1 MAGRLE
7 GKVAI
12 VTGASQGLGLAI
24 ADAFVRAG
32 ASVVICSRS
41 PEQLEARAV
50 ELRALAGPGRS
61 VGSIVADVSRSDE
74 AKSVAALALTL
85 CGRIDILVNN
95 AGVYGPMGAIDE
107 VDWDAWVRALEIN
120 VLGSVLMAREAV
132 RAMKRQGCGKIIQL
146 SGGGA
151 TNPMPLITAY
161 ATSKAAIVRFAESL
175 AEEVREFGIDV
186 NSIAPGALNTRM
198 LEEILSAGPER
209 VGASFFERAQ
219 RQKEN
224 GGAGLL
230 PGTELALFLGSDASN
245 GITGKLISAVWDA
258 WPEWPAH
265 VDELRNSDLF
275 TIRRIVGADRGV
287 TWGGK

>member
-1 MAGRLE
+1 MAARLD
-7 GKVAI
+7 GKIAI

-24 ADAFVRAG
+24 AEAFVRAG
-32 ASVVICSRS
+32 ASVAICARS
-41 PEQLEARAV
+41 TEQLELGA
-50 ELRALAGPGRS
+50 EKLRALAGEGQR
-61 VGSIVADVSRSDE
+61 VGAIVADVSKPE
-74 AKSVAALALTL
+74 GAKSVAELALALG
-85 CGRIDILVNN
+85 GRIDILANN
-95 AGVYGPMGAIDE
+95 AGVYGPMGTIEEID
-107 VDWDAWVRALEIN
+107 WGAWVRAMEIN

-132 RAMKRQGCGKIIQL
+132 RAMKRQRGGKIIQL

-161 ATSKAAIVRFAESL
+161 AASKAAIVRFAESL

-198 LEEILSAGPER
+198 LEEILTAGPER
-209 VGASFFERAQ
+209 VGASFYERAQ

-224 GGAGLL
+224 GGAGLV
-230 PGTELALFLGSDASN
+230 PGVELALFLASDVSN
-245 GITGKLISAVWDA
+245 GITGKLISAVWDTWSA
-258 WPEWPAH
+258 WPAH